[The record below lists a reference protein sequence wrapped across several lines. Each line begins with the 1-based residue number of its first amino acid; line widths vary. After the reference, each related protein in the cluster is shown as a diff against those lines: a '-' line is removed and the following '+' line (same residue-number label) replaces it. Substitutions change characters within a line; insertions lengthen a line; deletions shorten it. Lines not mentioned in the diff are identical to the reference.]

1 MRKFGLLALIIC
13 LIMAFAP
20 GISAQ
25 EYQPQ
30 ETYVKVYLEGELLE
44 QTFDISGSMPY
55 LYSSGIPAAY
65 VLRAMG
71 YEVSYDAE
79 QYAVVAVKG
88 DTAVTIHLS
97 NAGVE
102 KRANGKT
109 QEFQVYPSAREVEGT
124 TYVGESF
131 FRDVLGYYA
140 VSRVEWDA
148 ANDNIRYKI
157 VDIFDL
163 APYGAGIAE
172 QVNTLYQRQQEAQ
185 VDLSK
190 PVRFSSEGNYKFHSK
205 LLGTTVEGKV
215 ASEMQFMKKDDAF
228 YFNMELSTEGLANLC
243 DILLNAGEGM
253 PDYSGVDFDK
263 PMNLQYCLSQ
273 DGIYIKSA
281 EVAGY
286 LSNMYRYD
294 RLTSEEKERLK
305 TLWIKVG
312 EVPPAIEAPPF
323 TAEFGVSIIQSMIY
337 SYQPS
342 NPKVYAEYL
351 IETFQELCARA
362 SFAKDEKTGALKY
375 ALDIDKA
382 FVEQQAL
389 KFAGGM
395 AYGYQYGQTDQAQV
409 IAGQIKAVTEF
420 FDGFDCRYKATE
432 TYENKTITSGSIDI
446 GYSLLNIPNIFKLPI
461 GSFDFTF
468 VSNYQTDETLKMD
481 LPLPDASNSFDID
494 NYKTPQDL

>member
-1 MRKFGLLALIIC
+1 MKKFGLPALIIC
-13 LIMAFAP
+13 LIMAFVP
-20 GISAQ
+20 SISAQ
-25 EYQPQ
+25 EYQPP

-44 QTFDISGSMPY
+44 QTIDISGYMPY
-55 LYSSGIPAAY
+55 LYNSGIPAAY

-97 NAGVE
+97 DAGVE
-102 KRANGKT
+102 KRTDGKT
-109 QEFQVYPSAREVEGT
+109 KEFQVYPPAREVEGT

-140 VSRVEWDA
+140 VARFEWDA

-163 APYGAGIAE
+163 APYGSGIAE
-172 QVNTLYQRQQEAQ
+172 QVNTLYRQQQEAQ

-205 LLGTTVEGKV
+205 LLGVTVEGKV
-215 ASEMQFMKKDDAF
+215 ASEMQFVKTEDAF
-228 YFNMELSTEGLANLC
+228 YFNMELSTEGLANVC
-243 DILLNAGEGM
+243 DILLNAGEGT

-263 PMNLQYCLSQ
+263 PIHLQYCLNQ
-273 DGIYIKSA
+273 DGIYVKSA

-294 RLTSEEKERLK
+294 RLTGEEKERLK

-312 EVPPAIEAPPF
+312 EAPPAIEAPPF

-337 SYQPS
+337 SCHPS
-342 NPKVYAEYL
+342 DPKVFAECL
-351 IETFQELCARA
+351 IETFRELCARA
-362 SFAKDEKTGALKY
+362 SFTKDEKTGALKY

-382 FVEQQAL
+382 FVERQAL
-389 KFAGGM
+389 KFAGSM
-395 AYGYQYGQTDQAQV
+395 TYGYQNGRQDQAITGQV
-409 IAGQIKAVTEF
+409 KAVTEF
-420 FDGFDCRYKATE
+420 FDAFDCHFKATE

-446 GYSLLNIPNIFKLPI
+446 GYSLLNLPNIFKLPI

-468 VSNYQTDETLKMD
+468 VSNYQTDESLKMD
-481 LPLPDASNSFDID
+481 LSLPDASNSFDIG